1 MSSSSFVSSFLFMC
15 VCLSEVQS
23 FSLCGNVV
31 GGDSVYSVWECCRE
45 GILCGNVVGGDSV
58 WECCRR
64 GFCVG
69 MLSEGILCGNV
80 VGEDSVW
87 EYCRRG
93 FCEVKVLPRTYK
105 EGGKEE
111 EEEEEEEETV
121 SGVLST
127 HPM

>member
-1 MSSSSFVSSFLFMC
+1 MSSSSFVSSFLFMF

-23 FSLCGNVV
+23 FS
-31 GGDSVYSVWECCRE
+31 
-45 GILCGNVVGGDSV
+45 
-58 WECCRR
+58 
-64 GFCVG
+64 
-69 MLSEGILCGNV
+69 LCGNV